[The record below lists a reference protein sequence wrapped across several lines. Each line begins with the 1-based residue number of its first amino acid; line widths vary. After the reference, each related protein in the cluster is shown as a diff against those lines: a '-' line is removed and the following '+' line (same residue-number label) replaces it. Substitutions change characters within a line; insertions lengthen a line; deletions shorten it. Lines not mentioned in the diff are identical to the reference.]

1 MNRLELVSRV
11 IIDENGKVDTT
22 LDIED
27 AKGVEIDLLS
37 LIMRTVKQNE
47 AKYQKVVDSYL
58 KNLAIDDAAAET
70 PDTEEEPAGAA
81 VDNEPSIE
89 Q

>member
-58 KNLAIDDAAAET
+58 KNLSIGDAAAET
-70 PDTEEEPAGAA
+70 PDTEEKPAGAA

>member
-58 KNLAIDDAAAET
+58 KNLSIGDAAAET
-70 PDTEEEPAGAA
+70 PDTEEEPTGAA

>member
-1 MNRLELVSRV
+1 
-11 IIDENGKVDTT
+11 
-22 LDIED
+22 
-27 AKGVEIDLLS
+27 
-37 LIMRTVKQNE
+37 MRTVKQNE

-58 KNLAIDDAAAET
+58 KNLAIGDAAAET